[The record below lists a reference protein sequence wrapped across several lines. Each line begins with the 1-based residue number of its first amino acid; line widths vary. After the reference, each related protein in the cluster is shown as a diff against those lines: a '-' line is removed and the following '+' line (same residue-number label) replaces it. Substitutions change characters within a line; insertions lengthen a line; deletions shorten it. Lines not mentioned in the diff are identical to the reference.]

1 MRYNINMKTVVITIL
16 LGVLSGF
23 YILRPEATPVPVNN
37 PVGIPEVKE
46 LEKAPEISVIITP
59 DKFIQGEPVLV
70 EVSGMD
76 STSSPQA
83 IKSITLEG
91 KPLKVFINK
100 SKTSA
105 LIGIDL
111 RKTPGKYP
119 LVVTLSDGGVIK
131 KDLVV
136 GERAIVKEEFHI
148 PEKLGGDTKESEENL
163 ISTLV
168 QEGAIINAIPTGP
181 EKLWDG
187 AFRFPVESITI
198 TDTYGY
204 SRATG
209 GSSIS
214 HKGTDFRAA
223 VGTSVYAMNSGRVAY
238 TDYLRNYGH
247 TIVVDHGLG
256 VQTIYMHLSE
266 VLVKNG
272 DAVTKWQLIA
282 KSGDTGYTFG
292 AHLHLSVKIDHISID
307 PMKFMEI
314 LGK

>member
-148 PEKLGGDTKESEENL
+148 PEKLGGDTKESEQNL
-163 ISTLV
+163 INTLV
-168 QEGAIINAIPTGP
+168 QEGAIINAIPIGP

-187 AFRFPVESITI
+187 AFRFPVESVTI

-204 SRATG
+204 SRETG
-209 GSSIS
+209 G
-214 HKGTDFRAA
+214 
-223 VGTSVYAMNSGRVAY
+223 
-238 TDYLRNYGH
+238 
-247 TIVVDHGLG
+247 
-256 VQTIYMHLSE
+256 
-266 VLVKNG
+266 
-272 DAVTKWQLIA
+272 
-282 KSGDTGYTFG
+282 
-292 AHLHLSVKIDHISID
+292 
-307 PMKFMEI
+307 
-314 LGK
+314 